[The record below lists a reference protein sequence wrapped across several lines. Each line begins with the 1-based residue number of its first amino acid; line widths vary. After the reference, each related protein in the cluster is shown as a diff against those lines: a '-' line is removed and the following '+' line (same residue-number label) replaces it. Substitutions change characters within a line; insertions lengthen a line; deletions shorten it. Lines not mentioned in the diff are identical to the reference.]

1 MAFIYNREMTREEI
15 LKRVGDISQIG
26 SVILSELQDGPERGG
41 KG

>member
-26 SVILSELQDGPERGG
+26 GVILSELQD
-41 KG
+41 